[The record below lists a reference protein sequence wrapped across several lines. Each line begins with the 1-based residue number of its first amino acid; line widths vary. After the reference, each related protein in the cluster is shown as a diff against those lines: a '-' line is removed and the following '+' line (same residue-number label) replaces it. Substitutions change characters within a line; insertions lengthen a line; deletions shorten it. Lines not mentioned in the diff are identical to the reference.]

1 MNMNKGLTIFDIDE
15 TLFKTKALINIIHD
29 GFVVRKLDNQE
40 FNEYELGPGESYDFC
55 QFRSAEIFNK
65 TSEPINRMI
74 AKMNAIIK
82 NAKQAGSKVIIIT
95 ARADF
100 DDKELFLNTFREQG
114 IDIDSV
120 YVERAGNVGGSS
132 SAENKQVVIK
142 RYLDTGDYSRTRIYD
157 DAMSNIDMFN
167 DLATEYPDIMFEAHL
182 VNHDGSTKRI

>member
-132 SAENKQVVIK
+132 SAENKRVVIK

>member
-1 MNMNKGLTIFDIDE
+1 MNKGLTIFDIDE
-15 TLFKTKALINIIHD
+15 TLFKTKALINIIHG

-74 AKMNAIIK
+74 AKMNAITK

-100 DDKELFLNTFREQG
+100 DDKDLFLDTFREQG

-120 YVERAGNVGGSS
+120 YVERAGNEGGSS
-132 SAENKQVVIK
+132 SAENKRVVIK

>member
-132 SAENKQVVIK
+132 SAENKRVVVK

-167 DLATEYPDIMFEAHL
+167 DLATEYPEIMFEAHL